1 MMGLC
6 CCRYILVP
14 FTCFLCLAV
23 YAVSIVTPNWRIY
36 QNGNLT
42 VIEGLWKS
50 CNSSTNYT
58 FYECYIAQDSL
69 GSTAWMKFCRMG
81 AVLGT
86 VCCILATVFS
96 ILFSR
101 KPSRYTNLLLVLLH
115 LIESGSLALTL
126 LLYGI
131 EFNRSSNDIT
141 EHNFKLGWSY
151 MIGCAGVLASILTL
165 ILTVVVYRRSVKK
178 SGKEKKQKNDHE
190 SLMVQMTDERNDFY

>member
-1 MMGLC
+1 M
-6 CCRYILVP
+6 
-14 FTCFLCLAV
+14 

-36 QNGNLT
+36 QYGNLT

-58 FYECYIAQDSL
+58 FYECYVAQDSM

-86 VCCILATVFS
+86 VCSILATVFS

-101 KPSRYTNLLLVLLH
+101 KPSRYKYLLLVLLH
-115 LIESGSLALTL
+115 LIGSGSLALTL
-126 LLYGI
+126 ILYGI
-131 EFNRSSNDIT
+131 EFNRTSNNMNG
-141 EHNFKLGWSY
+141 ENFQLGWSY

-165 ILTVVVYRRSVKK
+165 VLTLVVYRK
-178 SGKEKKQKNDHE
+178 SIKRTGKEKKRKNDHE
-190 SLMVQMTDERNDFY
+190 RLMVQMTDERNDFY